1 MGIKKS
7 RLSLAILAGALSSTV
22 LISAGNAF
30 GLVASSFFTDQ
41 VFARVFKQLSSRSVI
56 EEAASKTNAKANSD
70 DLDFSGGD
78 VGKPEQT
85 SGAGTRGCSPK
96 VEKPLIPLMPATEDP
111 NPSAYNPS
119 KLLFYI
125 TQKTASSTP
134 SLFFYVPKYTAVNTG
149 ELVLI
154 DREGNYI
161 YLSSFA
167 LGDTPGVIKLSLPKS
182 VILEIGREYQW
193 QLAIVCNPDDRSADY
208 YIQGKIEITELSPDL
223 RNQLELESEAIA
235 KAKLFADAG
244 IWYDTLELAAQARQQ
259 KPKAWTDLLASVG
272 LKDFADEPIIEC
284 CTLEN

>member
-1 MGIKKS
+1 MGIKKY

-22 LISAGNAF
+22 MISAGNAF
-30 GLVASSFFTDQ
+30 GLVASPFFTDQ
-41 VFARVFKQLSSRSVI
+41 VFARIFKQFSSRSVI
-56 EEAASKTNAKANSD
+56 EEAASKSNAKANSD
-70 DLDFSGGD
+70 LDFSSGD
-78 VGKPEQT
+78 IGKPEQT
-85 SGAGTRGCSPK
+85 TGAGTRGCSQK
-96 VEKPLIPLMPATEDP
+96 VEKPLVPLMPATADP
-111 NPSAYNPS
+111 NPSDYNPS

-125 TQKTASSTP
+125 TQKTASATP
-134 SLFFYVPKYTAVNTG
+134 SLFFYVPQYTNIDTG
-149 ELVLI
+149 ELAVI
-154 DREGNYI
+154 DRQRNEI

-167 LGDTPGVIKLSLPKS
+167 LGDSAGVIKLSLPKS

-208 YIQGKIEITELSPDL
+208 YIQGKIQITELSPDL